1 MARNGNSRK
10 EMAGADID
18 LGYATIAVHG
28 VFTKIKAETKVTSV
42 RLKLCLTLMRKGR
55 LWKQRSVSAD
65 RWTTEVS
72 MTPDLGFVRLY
83 YFKLGLASQVL
94 WFWNSQISL
103 LWFWNNF
110 LAVLRLTISTTSWPN
125 DIKLITVLS
134 SISHK
139 PTFLQT
145 ILSMKKIILFKID
158 VICAWI

>member
-28 VFTKIKAETKVTSV
+28 VFTKIKAETKVTPV
-42 RLKLCLTLMRKGR
+42 RPKLCLSLLRKGR

-72 MTPDLGFVRLY
+72 MTPDLGFVRLH
-83 YFKLGLASQVL
+83 YFKLGLASQVRL
-94 WFWNSQISL
+94 IWFWTNI
-103 LWFWNNF
+103 
-110 LAVLRLTISTTSWPN
+110 LAVLRLTISFTTSWPN

-134 SISHK
+134 SILHK
-139 PTFLQT
+139 PTFLQI
-145 ILSMKKIILFKID
+145 ILSMKKILYFQID
-158 VICAWI
+158 IICAWI

>member
-28 VFTKIKAETKVTSV
+28 VFTKIKAETKVTPV
-42 RLKLCLTLMRKGR
+42 RPKLCLSLLRKGR

-72 MTPDLGFVRLY
+72 MTPDLGFVRLH
-83 YFKLGLASQVL
+83 YFKLGLASQV
-94 WFWNSQISL
+94 SL
-103 LWFWNNF
+103 LWFWNDI
-110 LAVLRLTISTTSWPN
+110 LAVLRLTISSATSWPN

>member
-1 MARNGNSRK
+1 MGSSRK
-10 EMAGADID
+10 LMLSPCGPKR
-18 LGYATIAVHG
+18 LWCQVHIG
-28 VFTKIKAETKVTSV
+28 EDQSEPAV
-42 RLKLCLTLMRKGR
+42 RLKLCLSLLRKGR

-72 MTPDLGFVRLY
+72 MTPDLGFVRLH

-110 LAVLRLTISTTSWPN
+110 LAVLRLTISFTTSWPN

-134 SISHK
+134 SILHK
-139 PTFLQT
+139 PTFLQI
-145 ILSMKKIILFKID
+145 ILSMKKILYFQID

>member
-1 MARNGNSRK
+1 MPQV
-10 EMAGADID
+10 
-18 LGYATIAVHG
+18 AVHG
-28 VFTKIKAETKVTSV
+28 YSRELRLSPCGRKRLCQVHIGEDQSEPAV
-42 RLKLCLTLMRKGR
+42 RLKLCLSLLRKGR

-72 MTPDLGFVRLY
+72 MTPDLGFVRLH
-83 YFKLGLASQVL
+83 YFKLRLASQVL
-94 WFWNSQISL
+94 WFWNAQISL

-110 LAVLRLTISTTSWPN
+110 LAVLRLTISSATSWPN

-158 VICAWI
+158 VICAWT